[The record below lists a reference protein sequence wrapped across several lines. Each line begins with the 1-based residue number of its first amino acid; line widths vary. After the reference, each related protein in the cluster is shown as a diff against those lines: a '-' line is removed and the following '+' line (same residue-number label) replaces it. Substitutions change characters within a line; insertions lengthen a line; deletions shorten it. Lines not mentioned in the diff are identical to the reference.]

1 MANLTISNETLQVG
15 IGPLEAI
22 QALQGS
28 FSIPLS
34 KVRGATPDQNYITAG
49 LGLRSPG
56 TGLPGRIARGTFRK
70 IGEKTLALWGRSQE
84 IVVIELENSKWNRL
98 IIGCEDAKLLSNQ
111 INSALAR

>member
-1 MANLTISNETLQVG
+1 MVTVTISNENLRVE

-34 KVRGATPDQNYITAG
+34 RVRGATHDQNYISAG

-56 TGLPGRIARGTFRK
+56 TGLPGMVARGTFRK
-70 IGEKTLALWGRSQE
+70 IGEKTLALWRRGQE
-84 IVVIELENSKWNRL
+84 IVVIELENSKWDRL
-98 IIGCEDAKLLSNQ
+98 VIGCEDAKTLSNL
-111 INSALAR
+111 INSALAK